1 MMLNT
6 SKIPIN
12 KNQITFREGN
22 IAFFAFLNEYKGAV
36 VMVHLILIL
45 KPV

>member
-12 KNQITFREGN
+12 KNQITFRQGN
-22 IAFFAFLNEYKGAV
+22 IAFLNEYKGAV
-36 VMVHLILIL
+36 VMVHWILIL
-45 KPV
+45 K